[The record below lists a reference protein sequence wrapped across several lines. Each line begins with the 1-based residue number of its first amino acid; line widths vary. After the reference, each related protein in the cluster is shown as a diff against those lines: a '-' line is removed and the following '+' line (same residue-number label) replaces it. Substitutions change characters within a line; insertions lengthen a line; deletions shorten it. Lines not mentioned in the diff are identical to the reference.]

1 LPARCA
7 TMINSSRIDGV
18 VALLIARFSSR
29 RVRLIS
35 RWLRMALKRRD
46 TATILSTFDA
56 SPPERSSTQRV
67 DRAARQGVDRAAR
80 SHARV
85 GLGCLAK
92 PPIAQDEPGTLQIR
106 FNPDSFDV
114 AFEAD

>member
-1 LPARCA
+1 
-7 TMINSSRIDGV
+7 MINSSRIDGV

-56 SPPERSSTQRV
+56 QY
-67 DRAARQGVDRAAR
+67 
-80 SHARV
+80 
-85 GLGCLAK
+85 
-92 PPIAQDEPGTLQIR
+92 
-106 FNPDSFDV
+106 
-114 AFEAD
+114 